1 MSVGELNVS
10 RPEGAAARSR
20 RETRRRLIE
29 AGTELFARR
38 GLYGATSSEIA
49 RQAGVAA
56 GTFYLHFKDKQ
67 ELFREIV
74 FVALAQLRQREDAAA
89 ARASG
94 RVEELRARYH
104 ELLRFADENRNL
116 VGVLFGRRHEA
127 AGLGEDV
134 LDAILPGLEERMREG
149 DRETH
154 LHPAVAAQALAAMVS
169 RVLAW
174 WVEDPRRASRDEVV
188 ETLLRLHPLV
198 RTLEGARSRETQE
211 T

>member
-1 MSVGELNVS
+1 MSVSEFDVK
-10 RPEGAAARSR
+10 RREGAGARSR
-20 RETRRRLIE
+20 RDTRRRLIE

-74 FVALAQLRQREDAAA
+74 FAALAQLRAREDAAA

-94 RVEELRARYH
+94 RVAERRARYH
-104 ELLRFADENRNL
+104 EILRFAEENRNL
-116 VGVLFGRRHEA
+116 VRVLFGRRHEA
-127 AGLGEDV
+127 ADLGEDV
-134 LDAILPGLEERMREG
+134 LDAILPGLEERVRERSG
-149 DRETH
+149 DTP
-154 LHPAVAAQALAAMVS
+154 LHPAVAAQALAAMLS
-169 RVLAW
+169 RVVAW

-188 ETLLRLHPLV
+188 ETLLRLHPLAQ
-198 RTLEGARSRETQE
+198 TPGNARSANAQE

>member
-1 MSVGELNVS
+1 MSVGELDVS
-10 RPEGAAARSR
+10 RSEGAAARSR

-38 GLYGATSSEIA
+38 GLYGATSAEIA

-56 GTFYLHFKDKQ
+56 GTFYLHFKDKRD
-67 ELFREIV
+67 LFREIA
-74 FVALAQLRQREDAAA
+74 FAALAQLRQREDAAA
-89 ARASG
+89 AGASG

-104 ELLRFADENRNL
+104 ELLRFAEENRNL
-116 VGVLFGRRHEA
+116 VRVLFGRRHEA
-127 AGLGEDV
+127 ADLGEDV
-134 LDAILPGLEERMREG
+134 LDAIVPGLEERLRG
-149 DRETH
+149 GAGPG

-174 WVEDPRRASRDEVV
+174 WIEAPERASRDEVV

-198 RTLEGARSRETQE
+198 RPLERARSPGAKET
-211 T
+211 

>member
-1 MSVGELNVS
+1 MSAAELDVS
-10 RPEGAAARSR
+10 RSEGAAARSR

-74 FVALAQLRQREDAAA
+74 FAALAQLRAREDAAA
-89 ARASG
+89 ARVRG

-104 ELLRFADENRNL
+104 ELLRFAEENRNL
-116 VGVLFGRRHEA
+116 VRVLFGRRHEA
-127 AGLGEDV
+127 ADLGEDV
-134 LDAILPGLEERMREG
+134 LDAILPGLEERVREG
-149 DRETH
+149 SGGAG

-174 WVEDPRRASRDEVV
+174 WIEDPERASRDEVV

-198 RTLEGARSRETQE
+198 RSPERTRSAPAEE
-211 T
+211 S